1 MIRAKIEIES
11 LEQYSAPLEGRRGM
25 LRLDFNENTVGPSPR
40 VIQAIRD
47 LPAEAYA
54 TYPEYAGIAE
64 AYAASIRVSTEN
76 VRPFNGVDAAIH
88 AIFDVYGKKGSTFL
102 TTAPTFGYYGPCAL
116 QHGMLQDEVLYEDDL
131 SFPLETIKQRLAV
144 KPALCFICNPN
155 NPTGTMVDPG
165 QILNLARL
173 APDSLIVVDELYSDF
188 AQKSVLPEA
197 PELENVVVL
206 RSFSKS
212 AGLAALRLGFAVGN
226 SSVLDRLFRVTGPYD
241 INAFAVVAGIAA
253 LKDPDYI
260 RRYVAEVSHA
270 KQWVIDQ
277 LTKLSIK
284 HYGQGGNFLLV
295 WPPADCDAIEGSLRT
310 KGILVRNMRGKPIIQ
325 GSFRLTIGTLAQMQ
339 AFMDSFL
346 EVIHRSGR

>member
-11 LEQYSAPLEGRRGM
+11 LAQYSAPLEGRRGM
-25 LRLDFNENTVGPSPR
+25 LRLDFNENTVGPSPK

-131 SFPLETIKQRLAV
+131 SFPLETMKQRLAV

-155 NPTGTMVDPG
+155 NPTGTMVDPA

-173 APDSLIVVDELYSDF
+173 AP
-188 AQKSVLPEA
+188 
-197 PELENVVVL
+197 
-206 RSFSKS
+206 
-212 AGLAALRLGFAVGN
+212 G
-226 SSVLDRLFRVTGPYD
+226 
-241 INAFAVVAGIAA
+241 
-253 LKDPDYI
+253 
-260 RRYVAEVSHA
+260 
-270 KQWVIDQ
+270 
-277 LTKLSIK
+277 
-284 HYGQGGNFLLV
+284 
-295 WPPADCDAIEGSLRT
+295 
-310 KGILVRNMRGKPIIQ
+310 
-325 GSFRLTIGTLAQMQ
+325 
-339 AFMDSFL
+339 
-346 EVIHRSGR
+346 